1 MEGLVLEKNN
11 REGFFC
17 KRAREGRDSLRNR
30 KKGRGPRANLPSS
43 SSFRLGNRGGGGRAP
58 AAAMEEGDSTRG
70 PWGFDSPAHPRLGRR
85 EAAWP

>member
-1 MEGLVLEKNN
+1 MEGLVLKKNK

-43 SSFRLGNRGGGGRAP
+43 PSFRLGNRGGGGKAP
-58 AAAMEEGDSTRG
+58 AAANPAGLSSGDGRGGREKEEGGERI
-70 PWGFDSPAHPRLGRR
+70 
-85 EAAWP
+85 